1 MTKTSN
7 IKELIVIA
15 GANGSGKTTFAINY
29 TAQNKLTFKNADIIA
44 KEINPSNNTGGELA
58 AGKIFFRKV
67 DELIKSGQSFA
78 IESTLSGLYLKKLL
92 NYAKNQGY
100 NIKLIYIFLDN
111 PSVCIER
118 IKERV
123 LKGGHHIP
131 DKDVIRRYFRS
142 KNNFWNIYRNIVDK
156 WYLIYN
162 SDLHFIEFAFG
173 QNEDYVV
180 NDDEFFM
187 EFIKDIQGVNHES

>member
-1 MTKTSN
+1 
-7 IKELIVIA
+7 
-15 GANGSGKTTFAINY
+15 
-29 TAQNKLTFKNADIIA
+29 
-44 KEINPSNNTGGELA
+44 
-58 AGKIFFRKV
+58 
-67 DELIKSGQSFA
+67 
-78 IESTLSGLYLKKLL
+78 
-92 NYAKNQGY
+92 
-100 NIKLIYIFLDN
+100 
-111 PSVCIER
+111 
-118 IKERV
+118 
-123 LKGGHHIP
+123 
-131 DKDVIRRYFRS
+131 VIRRYFRS